1 MMPIFMKTPRSP
13 AGWRGFLVCVVCVL
27 GGRNRI
33 GFYPF
38 ADYDITVLL
47 RRNHEIAVNKL

>member
-1 MMPIFMKTPRSP
+1 MMPVLMKTPRNP

-33 GFYPF
+33 GCYPF
-38 ADYDITVLL
+38 AGYDITVLL
-47 RRNHEIAVNKL
+47 RRNHDIDVNKL